1 MKFMVIART
10 KDSFYALSFEKQQEI
25 LETQEEH
32 METLTKQGKLKES
45 YFLGNMKAVM
55 AIFDLNSAEDLVLL
69 STAPVSPFVDA
80 ELTPL
85 VEMDVVRKV
94 QAKK

>member
-10 KDSFYALSFEKQQEI
+10 KDSFYSLSFEKQQEI
-25 LETQEEH
+25 VEKQEQH
-32 METLTKQGKLKES
+32 METLKKQGKLKES

-55 AIFDLNSAEDLVLL
+55 AIFDLDSAEDLALL

-80 ELTPL
+80 EITPL